1 MTTTVLFAALAA
13 LAVAQSDNVALR
25 GAEHAALQS
34 FWTSLGC
41 VDERCPSFQASQA
54 CPAASGSLMCANGSV
69 VAIDLFSD
77 LTGSINGSALGVLT
91 GLTFLRLLSLALTT
105 IPTQIG
111 QLTALMSLIL
121 ESSTL
126 TGALPAQVAD
136 MSSLQELS
144 VASNQ
149 LTGTLPSRLV
159 NLTRLAS
166 LTTRNNVGL
175 GGRMPAMP
183 STIRALNVQS
193 CSFTVLPPNL
203 NQLKLS
209 VLLLDRNNF
218 TGTPALSS
226 YPPLCTLQIVG
237 DTNCFDCPQLGV
249 GLCECSSKN
258 ATCPVEITAET
269 TAASLAATATQFS
282 TTATAAVVVGTTT
295 AASTTATAVL
305 VVGTTAPPA
314 SSPSYT
320 LIGGA
325 VGGSVA
331 LLLLIGTLI
340 VCVMRRRKM
349 RPTEEEPARAEPER
363 QISHYNQ
370 IPESNYAL
378 AVLPASPDYDHG
390 NLS

>member
-1 MTTTVLFAALAA
+1 MATTVLFAALAA

-149 LTGTLPSRLV
+149 LTGTLPSRLA

-166 LTTRNNVGL
+166 LTTRSNVGL

-183 STIRALNVQS
+183 STIRALNVQN

-237 DTNCFDCPQLGV
+237 DTNCLGV

-295 AASTTATAVL
+295 AASTAATAVL

-314 SSPSYT
+314 SPNYT

-378 AVLPASPDYDHG
+378 AVLPTSPDYDHG